1 MNNFTKNILKENI
14 EFSYTKKGEIKVLV
28 SPGYGAGW
36 STWNS
41 DSINLA
47 VDKRIVDFFE
57 LHGKNIKRQQLVDFL
72 ESIGYEDVYVGG
84 WWDIVIKTVK
94 PNDRFIINE
103 YDGSES
109 LISFSEYYVWEL

>member
-1 MNNFTKNILKENI
+1 MNNFTKTKIRKDI
-14 EFSYTKKGEIKVLV
+14 EFSYTKNGKIKILI

-36 STWNS
+36 STWNN

-57 LHGKNIKRQQLVDFL
+57 LHGKNIERQKLVDFL
-72 ESIGYEDVYVGG
+72 KNIGYDDVYVGG
-84 WWDIVIKTVK
+84 WKDIVIKTIK
-94 PNDRFIINE
+94 PNERFIINE

-109 LISFSEYYVWEL
+109 LIKFTDDNVWEL

>member
-1 MNNFTKNILKENI
+1 MNSYTKNKLKEGI
-14 EFSYTKKGEIKVLV
+14 EFSYTKKGEIKVLI

-57 LHGKNIKRQQLVDFL
+57 SHGKNVEREELIDFL
-72 ESIGYEDVYVGG
+72 ESIGYDDVYVGG
-84 WWDIVIKTVK
+84 WKQIEIETVG
-94 PNDRFIINE
+94 PNDRFMIDE

-109 LISFSEYYVWEL
+109 LINYAKDNVWEL

>member
-1 MNNFTKNILKENI
+1 MNSFTKNTLKENI

-57 LHGKNIKRQQLVDFL
+57 LHGKDTERQQLIDFL
-72 ESIGYEDVYVGG
+72 EFKLCGSICKLS
-84 WWDIVIKTVK
+84 IF
-94 PNDRFIINE
+94 PII
-103 YDGSES
+103 S
-109 LISFSEYYVWEL
+109 